1 MGIEL
6 LEFVRISIFRMCE
19 HYLPKL
25 KLALESVDKE
35 VLWKHEKETL
45 NSIGGIVLHVG
56 SHIQRHVIRYLNSG
70 KIEGGIENHFPDE
83 VATSPSDLIQFIT
96 QRFNSWKEVMID
108 YTDGNKDEKNLDM
121 FDIYH
126 LVEHTGY
133 HLGQI
138 IDRVQRLTYSNFQF
152 VQNGINEK
160 SLKDLI
166 YKDCIRGSWNKPLG
180 E

>member
-1 MGIEL
+1 MGNEL
-6 LEFVRISIFRMCE
+6 LEFISISIFRMCE

-25 KLALESVDKE
+25 KIALDGVDKE
-35 VLWKHEKETL
+35 VLWHHEKESL

-56 SHIQRHVIRYLNSG
+56 QHIHRHIFRYSNSG
-70 KIEGGIENHFPDE
+70 KVEGGIENFFPDDVTLSSSE
-83 VATSPSDLIQFIT
+83 LTQFIT
-96 QRFNSWKEVMID
+96 ERFHSWREVMNGYIE
-108 YTDGNKDEKNLDM
+108 GNKEEKNLDM

-138 IDRVQRLTYSNFQF
+138 IDRVQRLTARRFQF

-160 SLKDLI
+160 SLKELI
-166 YKDCIRGSWNKPLG
+166 KK

>member
-1 MGIEL
+1 MGSQL
-6 LEFVRISIFRMCE
+6 LEFTRISIFRMCE

-25 KLALESVDKE
+25 KIALDSVDKD
-35 VLWKHEKETL
+35 VLWKHEKDTL
-45 NSIGGIVLHVG
+45 NSIGGIVLHIG
-56 SHIQRHVIRYLNSG
+56 QHIQRHVIRYTNSG
-70 KIEGGIENHFPDE
+70 KVEGGIENYFPDE
-83 VATSPSDLIQFIT
+83 VATSATDLIQFIT
-96 QRFNSWKEVMID
+96 ERFNSWREVMFD
-108 YTDGNKDEKNLDM
+108 YTEGNKDEQNLDM

-138 IDRVQRLTYSNFQF
+138 IDRVQRLTNRSFQF

-166 YKDCIRGSWNKPLG
+166 YRD
-180 E
+180 

>member
-1 MGIEL
+1 MGNEL
-6 LEFVRISIFRMCE
+6 LEFTRISIFRMYE

-25 KLALESVDKE
+25 KIALDSVDKE

-56 SHIQRHVIRYLNSG
+56 QHIQRHVIKYSNSG
-70 KIEGGIENHFPDE
+70 KVEGGIENYFPDE
-83 VATSPSDLIQFIT
+83 VAASSSDLIQLIT
-96 QRFNSWKEVMID
+96 ERFNSWREVMTGYIE
-108 YTDGNKDEKNLDM
+108 GNKDIKNLDM

-138 IDRVQRLTYSNFQF
+138 IDRVQRLTDRNFQF
-152 VQNGINEK
+152 VQNGINER

-166 YKDCIRGSWNKPLG
+166 YRD
-180 E
+180 

>member
-1 MGIEL
+1 MNRHL
-6 LEFVRISIFRMCE
+6 HEFTRISIFRMCE

-25 KLALESVDKE
+25 KITLDGVDKC

-45 NSIGGIVLHVG
+45 NSIGGIVLHIG
-56 SHIQRHVIRYLNSG
+56 QQIQRHVIRYSDG
-70 KIEGGIENHFPDE
+70 GMVEGGIENHFPDE
-83 VATSPSDLIQFIT
+83 ADLSSLELIYLITDLFI
-96 QRFNSWKEVMID
+96 SWRDIMTD
-108 YTDGNKDEKNLDM
+108 YIEGNRDELNLSM

-138 IDRVQRLTYSNFQF
+138 IDRVQRLTDRTFQF
-152 VQNGINEK
+152 VQNGVNET
-160 SLKDLI
+160 SLKQLI
-166 YKDCIRGSWNKPLG
+166 YI

>member
-1 MGIEL
+1 MGNEL
-6 LEFVRISIFRMCE
+6 LEFTRISIFRMYE

-25 KLALESVDKE
+25 KIALDSVDRD

-56 SHIQRHVIRYLNSG
+56 QHIQRHVIRYSNSG
-70 KIEGGIENHFPDE
+70 NVEDGIENYFPDE
-83 VATSPSDLIQFIT
+83 VAASSSDLIQFIT
-96 QRFNSWKEVMID
+96 ERFNSWREVMSD
-108 YTDGNKDEKNLDM
+108 YTEGNKDEKSLDM

-138 IDRVQRLTYSNFQF
+138 IDRVQRLTDRNFQF
-152 VQNGINEK
+152 VQNGINES

-166 YKDCIRGSWNKPLG
+166 YRD
-180 E
+180 